1 MMTTPDTQRWL
12 RRVDPNPQAR
22 LCCFCLP
29 YAGGNARLF
38 QSWSQHLPASV
49 EVCALELPGHGV
61 RLTEPPLSNMNEM
74 LDAIAHVI
82 QPLCDRPFVLFGHS
96 MGALISFEL
105 ARYCRRHG
113 LPMPAHLYVSGHR
126 APQLPD
132 PEPPVHTLPDAAF
145 REKLTRLQGTAPE
158 VLANDEF
165 MALLL
170 PVLRADFA
178 LCENYAYNA
187 EPPLPCPITAFGG
200 SRDPSTQ
207 RGRLRAWRSQTQA
220 KFTPH
225 VLPGHHFFIHSAE
238 ASLLQQLNL
247 SLTALTEATPLPPR
261 PIHKSSLKPY

>member
-1 MMTTPDTQRWL
+1 MMTIPDAQRWL
-12 RRVDPNPQAR
+12 RRVDPNPEAR
-22 LCCFCLP
+22 LRCFCLP
-29 YAGGNARLF
+29 YAGGSARIF

-49 EVCALELPGHGV
+49 DLCALELPGHGA
-61 RLTEPPLSNMNEM
+61 RLTEPPLDNMDAM
-74 LDAIAHVI
+74 LGAIAQVI

-113 LPMPAHLYVSGHR
+113 LPMPVHLYVSGHR

-132 PEPPVHTLPDAAF
+132 PEPPVHTLPDDAF
-145 REKLTRLQGTAPE
+145 REKLMRLQGTAPA

-170 PVLRADFA
+170 PVLRADFT
-178 LCENYAYNA
+178 LCETYTYAT

-200 SRDPSTQ
+200 TRDPSTQ

-220 KFTPH
+220 KFTQH
-225 VLPGHHFFIHSAE
+225 VLPGNHFFIHAAE
-238 ASLLQQLNL
+238 ASLLHPLNL
-247 SLTALTEATPLPPR
+247 SLKALSDILQGDKIT
-261 PIHKSSLKPY
+261 IDGN

>member
-12 RRVDPNPQAR
+12 RRVDPDSQACLR
-22 LCCFCLP
+22 CFCLP

-38 QSWSQHLPASV
+38 QSWSQQLPASV
-49 EVCALELPGHGV
+49 EVCALELPGHGA
-61 RLTEPPLSNMNEM
+61 RLTEPPLDD
-74 LDAIAHVI
+74 LDEVLGAIAQVI

-145 REKLTRLQGTAPE
+145 REKLTRLQGTDPA

-178 LCENYAYNA
+178 LCETYTYVA

-200 SRDPSTQ
+200 SLDPATQ
-207 RGRLRAWRSQTQA
+207 RGKLRAWRSQTQA
-220 KFTPH
+220 KFTQH
-225 VLPGHHFFIHSAE
+225 VLPGNHFFIHAAA
-238 ASLLQQLNL
+238 ASLLHQL
-247 SLTALTEATPLPPR
+247 SLSLASLTL
-261 PIHKSSLKPY
+261 